1 MKINKESLPIF
12 RHDLGK
18 FTHFGT
24 IYGATAQLAIAHPC
38 HTEYNSDTKQEQT
51 FCYYR
56 GKTMKRIYLSIP
68 HAPHIKY
75 FSISQLPGYLIENVT
90 ALSGNHARVMPLPQV
105 PPETVQWL
113 REMHSMQNA
122 IMQSD
127 PPLKLSGNN

>member
-24 IYGATAQLAIAHPC
+24 IYGTATQLAIAHPC
-38 HTEYNSDTKQEQT
+38 HTEYNGSTKTRTNVLLLE
-51 FCYYR
+51 
-56 GKTMKRIYLSIP
+56 GETMKRIYLSIP

-113 REMHSMQNA
+113 RELHSMQNA

-127 PPLKLSGNN
+127 LPLKLSGNN